1 MKSASL
7 KNKTAMVTGAS
18 RGIGLAIARALT
30 REGVKLALIS
40 RAKPPAGIRGKFI
53 PCDLAEIKTIPAAVS
68 TALQHLG
75 KLDFLINNAG
85 TFLEKP
91 VSEMPLADW
100 ERVQSVNLTAPFLIT
115 REVLPQMIARRQG
128 RIINIASTA
137 SSQGY
142 LHQSAYVASKHGLL
156 GFARALAME
165 VKPHN
170 IHVHTLCPGG
180 VDTDLIK
187 GTYLGERL
195 KGQPMIQ
202 PEDVAEMVIFL
213 LRQPE
218 NVDLSELTIRR
229 FDSKTKGLS

>member
-1 MKSASL
+1 MMPL
-7 KNKTAMVTGAS
+7 NGKTAIVTGAS
-18 RGIGLAIARALT
+18 RGIGLAIAKGLA
-30 REGVKLALIS
+30 REGVRLGLLS
-40 RAKPPAGIRGKFI
+40 RSKPGIGGEFI
-53 PCDLAEIKTIPAAVS
+53 ACDFSDLDKVPEAVRQL
-68 TALQHLG
+68 TDRLG
-75 KLDFLINNAG
+75 KVDFLINNAG

-91 VSEMPLADW
+91 VHEMQLDDW
-100 ERVQSVNLTAPFLIT
+100 ERVQRVNLTAPFLIT
-115 REVLPQMIARRQG
+115 REVLPQMIAHRSG

-187 GTYLGERL
+187 GTYLGKRL

-202 PEDVAEMVIFL
+202 PEDIAEVVIFL
-213 LRQPE
+213 LCQPE
-218 NVDLSELTIRR
+218 NIDLAEITVRR
-229 FDSKTKGLS
+229 FDPKSK